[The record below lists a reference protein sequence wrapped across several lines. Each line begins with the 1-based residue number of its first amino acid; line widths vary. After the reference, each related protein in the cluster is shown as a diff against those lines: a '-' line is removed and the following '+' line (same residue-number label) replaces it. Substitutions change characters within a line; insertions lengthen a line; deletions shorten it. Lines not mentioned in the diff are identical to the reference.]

1 VYDRCK
7 ASAPN
12 PPANYNDESRLGS
25 ATPSDSKTLIV
36 NRVTEFRLAAASGG
50 RRAQL
55 FRCSPSMCRCSP
67 RVLSLSAD
75 LSPPVPRQ
83 TVPGVQNFEAD
94 IDVLHG
100 AWFAVPNGEAAS
112 RAFTVKPVVAW
123 LTTTPDAG
131 SDRVAWAGTGAD
143 LTNDPR
149 PACVIAPAW
158 AGGISTF
165 RVPRTRF
172 PSGY

>member
-1 VYDRCK
+1 V
-7 ASAPN
+7 
-12 PPANYNDESRLGS
+12 LGVRN
-25 ATPSDSKTLIV
+25 I
-36 NRVTEFRLAAASGG
+36 
-50 RRAQL
+50 
-55 FRCSPSMCRCSP
+55 
-67 RVLSLSAD
+67 
-75 LSPPVPRQ
+75 
-83 TVPGVQNFEAD
+83 EAD